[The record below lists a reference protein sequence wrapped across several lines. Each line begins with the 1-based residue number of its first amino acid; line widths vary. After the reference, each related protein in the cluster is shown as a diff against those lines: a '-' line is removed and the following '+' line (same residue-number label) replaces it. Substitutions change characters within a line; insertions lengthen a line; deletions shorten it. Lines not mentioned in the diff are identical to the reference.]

1 MSSTSTVV
9 ATGMLR
15 RHRSLGSE
23 IAGKEVSP
31 EPGGSTLLLRPAPK
45 VPLPPGSPDFILR
58 SVGARVE
65 MKVERARA
73 SNLSVNTQSRAI
85 ASSITA
91 NECRHTSTRQSTNQP
106 PARILS
112 HAPSSP
118 SDCTENVTSGLSPAS
133 AALSSQE
140 SAGLYCV
147 TSAARGAS
155 SKCEMSS
162 LLSAYE
168 RLPGSGS
175 NGSSLDATYSHPI
188 APAAA
193 AASTR
198 RPTLHALT
206 KAPSVEVSR
215 TKAPRTTAGS

>member
-9 ATGMLR
+9 ATGICHLQ
-15 RHRSLGSE
+15 HRSPGSE
-23 IAGKEVSP
+23 MAGKEVRPGP
-31 EPGGSTLLLRPAPK
+31 EDAQLLRRESVPKAPLLPGGSDVR
-45 VPLPPGSPDFILR
+45 S

-73 SNLSVNTQSRAI
+73 SNLSVNTTSRAME
-85 ASSITA
+85 SSTTA
-91 NECRHTSTRQSTNQP
+91 NECRHTSTRQSTNKP

-112 HAPSSP
+112 HAPSPS
-118 SDCTENVTSGLSPAS
+118 SDCTENVTSGLFPAS

-140 SAGLYCV
+140 SAGLSCV

-155 SKCEMSS
+155 SRRATSPG
-162 LLSAYE
+162 LSAYV
-168 RLPGSGS
+168 RPPGSGS
-175 NGSSLDATYSHPI
+175 NSSLLDATYSQPI

-198 RPTLHALT
+198 RPIEHALM
-206 KAPSVEVSR
+206 SVEFSR
-215 TKAPRTTAGS
+215 TKAPRTSAGS

>member
-112 HAPSSP
+112 HAPSPS
-118 SDCTENVTSGLSPAS
+118 SDCTENVTSGLFPAS

-140 SAGLYCV
+140 SAGLSCV

-155 SKCEMSS
+155 SRRATSPG
-162 LLSAYE
+162 LSAYV
-168 RLPGSGS
+168 RPPGSGS
-175 NGSSLDATYSHPI
+175 NSSLLDATYSQPI

-198 RPTLHALT
+198 RPIEHALM
-206 KAPSVEVSR
+206 SVEFSR
-215 TKAPRTTAGS
+215 TKAPRTSAGS